1 MVDLYATEQ
10 VEDKQVLLL
19 HLDIAIVS
27 IPFDSMGSYIAGI
40 QV

>member
-1 MVDLYATEQ
+1 MVNLYAIEQ

-19 HLDIAIVS
+19 HLDITIVS
-27 IPFDSMGSYIAGI
+27 IPLDSMGSHIAGI

>member
-1 MVDLYATEQ
+1 MVDSYATEQ

-19 HLDIAIVS
+19 HLHITIVS
-27 IPFDSMGSYIAGI
+27 IPLDSVGSHIKGI